1 MLFDS
6 LFSINEQQKAKAWS
20 DFFKELKKDMKEI
33 YNRFGGNAEWTT
45 FLTRFSNDLS
55 RASNYAEF
63 KTLQSIY
70 SKELEELQQTITT
83 DKTQQQLLE
92 QDNID
97 FELQSALQNDLK
109 DLEHSRDNKNK
120 DDEEQTI
127 QKSFEQDLDDLQN
140 DNLDLEIKE
149 FINKQDDDKDYQNK
163 EQYEKQLNTET
174 KENIRENSKNSHL
187 IPITNLKNFLHNRR
201 ENFKVTQQDLPSEKQ
216 KKYSDKLFKKEL
228 LEYAKHNMS
237 AKELQV
243 LAILV
248 NKKPS
253 AMNTKHKEFL
263 NEVLMTALIN
273 NKNLKENGPIKL
285 ALTYNI
291 QNSKANQTPYSIFN
305 DQKENHIPPLN
316 EEQHK
321 ILQNAIANNE
331 IDKRSLGVWK
341 FNGENQ
347 NNLTQNNANVNNMVK
362 NTTSDNLI
370 KDNNIKQNNI
380 IENDNVKNNNDSSFL
395 DDEPIDFNQ
404 GDHSVD
410 FNSKKS
416 VKNNTEKKPLSPK
429 LQAFENKSKQ
439 NIQNA
444 LTKSKELKNN
454 QSLANDGMFIPM
466 EMSF

>member
-33 YNRFGGNAEWTT
+33 YNKFGGNAEWTT

-55 RASNYAEF
+55 RASNYVEF
-63 KTLQSIY
+63 ETLQSIY
-70 SKELEELQQTITT
+70 SKELEELQQTIAT

-92 QDNID
+92 QDSID

-109 DLEHSRDNKNK
+109 DLDHLSNNKNK
-120 DDEEQTI
+120 DDEEQAI

-140 DNLDLEIKE
+140 DKLNLEIKE
-149 FINKQDDDKDYQNK
+149 SINKQDDKNYQNK
-163 EQYEKQLNTET
+163 GQLSTET
-174 KENIRENSKNSHL
+174 KENIRENPKNSHL

-201 ENFKVTQQDLPSEKQ
+201 ENFKISQQDLPSEKQ
-216 KKYSDKLFKKEL
+216 KKYSDQLFKKEL

-243 LAILV
+243 LAMLV
-248 NKKPS
+248 NKEPS
-253 AMNTKHKEFL
+253 ATNIKHKEFL
-263 NEVLMTALIN
+263 HEVLMTALIN
-273 NKNLKENGPIKL
+273 NKNLKENDPIKL
-285 ALTYNI
+285 ALAYNI
-291 QNSKANQTPYSIFN
+291 QNSKSNQTSYSIFN
-305 DQKENHIPPLN
+305 NQKGNHIPPLN

-321 ILQNAIANNE
+321 ILQNAIVNNE
-331 IDKRSLGVWK
+331 VDKRALGVWK

-347 NNLTQNNANVNNMVK
+347 NNLTQNNANVNEMVK
-362 NTTSDNLI
+362 NTTNDILI
-370 KDNNIKQNNI
+370 KGNNIKQNNI
-380 IENDNVKNNNDSSFL
+380 IYNNNVKNNNDLSFL

-404 GDHSVD
+404 GNHSVD
-410 FNSKKS
+410 FNGKKS

-429 LQAFENKSKQ
+429 LQAFEYKSKQ

-444 LTKSKELKNN
+444 LTKARELKND
-454 QSLANDGMFIPM
+454 QSLSNNSVTTPM
-466 EMSF
+466 EMNF

>member
-1 MLFDS
+1 MQ
-6 LFSINEQQKAKAWS
+6 N
-20 DFFKELKKDMKEI
+20 
-33 YNRFGGNAEWTT
+33 TT
-45 FLTRFSNDLS
+45 LLTRFSNDLS
-55 RASNYAEF
+55 RASNYTEF
-63 KTLQSIY
+63 ETLQSIY

-83 DKTQQQLLE
+83 SKTQQQLLE

-109 DLEHSRDNKNK
+109 DLEHLSDNKYK
-120 DDEEQTI
+120 DDEEQII
-127 QKSFEQDLDDLQN
+127 QKYFEQDLDDLQN
-140 DNLDLEIKE
+140 DKLNLEIKE
-149 FINKQDDDKDYQNK
+149 FINKQDDKDYQNK

-201 ENFKVTQQDLPSEKQ
+201 ENFKATQQDLPSEKQ

-243 LAILV
+243 LAMLV

-253 AMNTKHKEFL
+253 AMKTKHKEFL
-263 NEVLMTALIN
+263 NEVLMAALIN
-273 NKNLKENGPIKL
+273 NKNLKENDPIKL

-291 QNSKANQTPYSIFN
+291 QNSKVNQTPYGIFN
-305 DQKENHIPPLN
+305 NQKENHIPPLN

-331 IDKRSLGVWK
+331 VDKRVLGVWK
-341 FNGENQ
+341 FNSENQ
-347 NNLTQNNANVNNMVK
+347 NNLTQNSANVNEMVK
-362 NTTSDNLI
+362 NTTNDNLI

-380 IENDNVKNNNDSSFL
+380 IENNNVKNNN
-395 DDEPIDFNQ
+395 
-404 GDHSVD
+404 
-410 FNSKKS
+410 
-416 VKNNTEKKPLSPK
+416 EKKPLSPK

-454 QSLANDGMFIPM
+454 QSLANDGVSIPM

>member
-20 DFFKELKKDMKEI
+20 DFFRELKKDMKEI
-33 YNRFGGNAEWTT
+33 YNKFGGNAEWTT

-63 KTLQSIY
+63 ETLQSIY
-70 SKELEELQQTITT
+70 SKELEELQQTIAT

-92 QDNID
+92 Q
-97 FELQSALQNDLK
+97 
-109 DLEHSRDNKNK
+109 
-120 DDEEQTI
+120 DEEQTI

-140 DNLDLEIKE
+140 DKLNLEIKE
-149 FINKQDDDKDYQNK
+149 SINEQDDKDYQNK
-163 EQYEKQLNTET
+163 EQLSTET
-174 KENIRENSKNSHL
+174 KENIRENFKNSHL

-201 ENFKVTQQDLPSEKQ
+201 ENFKVSQQDLPSEKQ
-216 KKYSDKLFKKEL
+216 KKYSDQLFKKEL

-243 LAILV
+243 LAMLV

-253 AMNTKHKEFL
+253 AMKTKHKEFL
-263 NEVLMTALIN
+263 HEVLMTALIN
-273 NKNLKENGPIKL
+273 NKNLKENDPIKL

-291 QNSKANQTPYSIFN
+291 QNSKTNQTPYSIFTN
-305 DQKENHIPPLN
+305 QKENHIPPLN

-331 IDKRSLGVWK
+331 VDKRALGVWK
-341 FNGENQ
+341 FNSENQ
-347 NNLTQNNANVNNMVK
+347 NNLTQNNANVNEMVK
-362 NTTSDNLI
+362 NTTNDNLI

-380 IENDNVKNNNDSSFL
+380 IENNNVKNNNDLSFL
-395 DDEPIDFNQ
+395 DDEPVDFNQ
-404 GDHSVD
+404 GNHSVD
-410 FNSKKS
+410 FNNKKS

-454 QSLANDGMFIPM
+454 QNLANDSVSIPM
-466 EMSF
+466 EI

>member
-6 LFSINEQQKAKAWS
+6 LFSINEQQKAKTWS

-33 YNRFGGNAEWTT
+33 YNKFGGNAEWTT

-63 KTLQSIY
+63 ETLQSIY

-83 DKTQQQLLE
+83 NKTQQQLLE
-92 QDNID
+92 QD
-97 FELQSALQNDLK
+97 
-109 DLEHSRDNKNK
+109 
-120 DDEEQTI
+120 EEQAI

-140 DNLDLEIKE
+140 DKLNLETKKS
-149 FINKQDDDKDYQNK
+149 INKQDDKDYQYK
-163 EQYEKQLNTET
+163 EQYKEQLNTET

-201 ENFKVTQQDLPSEKQ
+201 ENFKATQQDLPSEKQ
-216 KKYSDKLFKKEL
+216 KKYSDQLFKKEL

-243 LAILV
+243 LAMLV

-253 AMNTKHKEFL
+253 AMKTKHKEFL

-273 NKNLKENGPIKL
+273 NKNLKENDPIKL

-291 QNSKANQTPYSIFN
+291 QNSKANQTPYGIFN

-331 IDKRSLGVWK
+331 VDKRVLGVWK
-341 FNGENQ
+341 FNSENQ
-347 NNLTQNNANVNNMVK
+347 NNLTQNNTNVNEMVK
-362 NTTSDNLI
+362 NTTNDNLI

-380 IENDNVKNNNDSSFL
+380 IDNNNVKNNNDLSFL

-404 GDHSVD
+404 GNHSVD

-454 QSLANDGMFIPM
+454 QSLANDGVSIPM

>member
-20 DFFKELKKDMKEI
+20 DFFRELKKDMKKI
-33 YNRFGGNAEWTT
+33 YNKFGGNAEWTT

-63 KTLQSIY
+63 ETLQSIY
-70 SKELEELQQTITT
+70 SKELEELQQTIVT

-92 QDNID
+92 QD
-97 FELQSALQNDLK
+97 
-109 DLEHSRDNKNK
+109 
-120 DDEEQTI
+120 EEQAI

-140 DNLDLEIKE
+140 DKLNLEIKKS
-149 FINKQDDDKDYQNK
+149 INEQDDKDYQNK
-163 EQYEKQLNTET
+163 EQLNTEI
-174 KENIRENSKNSHL
+174 KENIRKNPKNSHL

-201 ENFKVTQQDLPSEKQ
+201 ESFKISQQDLPSEKQ
-216 KKYSDKLFKKEL
+216 KKYSDQLFKKEL

-243 LAILV
+243 LAMLV

-253 AMNTKHKEFL
+253 AMKTKHKEFL
-263 NEVLMTALIN
+263 HEVLMTALIN
-273 NKNLKENGPIKL
+273 NKNLKENDPIKL

-291 QNSKANQTPYSIFN
+291 KNSKTNQTPYSIFN
-305 DQKENHIPPLN
+305 NQKENHIPPLN

-331 IDKRSLGVWK
+331 VDKRALGVWK
-341 FNGENQ
+341 FNSENK
-347 NNLTQNNANVNNMVK
+347 NNLTQNNANVNEMVT
-362 NTTSDNLI
+362 NTTNDNLI

-380 IENDNVKNNNDSSFL
+380 IDNNNVKNNNDLSFL

-404 GDHSVD
+404 GNHSVD
-410 FNSKKS
+410 LNSKKS

-454 QSLANDGMFIPM
+454 QSLANDGVSIPM

>member
-20 DFFKELKKDMKEI
+20 DFFKQLKKDMKEI
-33 YNRFGGNAEWTT
+33 YNKFGGNAEWTT

-63 KTLQSIY
+63 ETLQSIY

-109 DLEHSRDNKNK
+109 DLEHLSN
-120 DDEEQTI
+120 
-127 QKSFEQDLDDLQN
+127 DLQN
-140 DNLDLEIKE
+140 DKLNLEIKE
-149 FINKQDDDKDYQNK
+149 FINKQDDKNYQNK
-163 EQYEKQLNTET
+163 EQLNTET

-243 LAILV
+243 LAMLV

-253 AMNTKHKEFL
+253 AMKTKHKEFL

-273 NKNLKENGPIKL
+273 NKNLKENDPIKL

-291 QNSKANQTPYSIFN
+291 QNSKANQTPYGIFN
-305 DQKENHIPPLN
+305 NQKENHIPPLN

-331 IDKRSLGVWK
+331 VDKRVLGVWK
-341 FNGENQ
+341 FNSENQ
-347 NNLTQNNANVNNMVK
+347 NNLIQNNANVNEMVK
-362 NTTSDNLI
+362 NTANDNLI

-380 IENDNVKNNNDSSFL
+380 IDNNNVKNNNDLSFL

-404 GDHSVD
+404 GNHSVD

-454 QSLANDGMFIPM
+454 QSLANDGVSIPM

>member
-20 DFFKELKKDMKEI
+20 DFFRELKKDMKEI
-33 YNRFGGNAEWTT
+33 YNKFGGNAEWTT

-63 KTLQSIY
+63 ETLQSIY
-70 SKELEELQQTITT
+70 SKELEELQQTIAT

-92 QDNID
+92 QD
-97 FELQSALQNDLK
+97 
-109 DLEHSRDNKNK
+109 
-120 DDEEQTI
+120 EEQAI

-140 DNLDLEIKE
+140 DKLNLEIKE
-149 FINKQDDDKDYQNK
+149 SINKKDDKDYQYKEQNK
-163 EQYEKQLNTET
+163 EQNKEQLSTET

-201 ENFKVTQQDLPSEKQ
+201 ENFKISQQDLPSEKQ
-216 KKYSDKLFKKEL
+216 KKYSDQLFKKEL

-243 LAILV
+243 LAMLV

-253 AMNTKHKEFL
+253 AMKTKHKEFL

-273 NKNLKENGPIKL
+273 NKNLKENDPIKL

-291 QNSKANQTPYSIFN
+291 KNSKTNQTPYSIFN
-305 DQKENHIPPLN
+305 NQKENHIPPLN

-331 IDKRSLGVWK
+331 VDKRALGVWK
-341 FNGENQ
+341 FNSENQ
-347 NNLTQNNANVNNMVK
+347 NNLTQNNANVNEMVK
-362 NTTSDNLI
+362 NTTNDNLI
-370 KDNNIKQNNI
+370 KGNNIKQNNI
-380 IENDNVKNNNDSSFL
+380 IDNNNVKNNNDLSFL

-404 GDHSVD
+404 GNHSVD

-454 QSLANDGMFIPM
+454 QSLANDGVSIPM

>member
-20 DFFKELKKDMKEI
+20 DFFRELKKDMKEI
-33 YNRFGGNAEWTT
+33 YNKFGGNAEWTI

-63 KTLQSIY
+63 ETLQSIY
-70 SKELEELQQTITT
+70 SKEFEELQQTIAT

-109 DLEHSRDNKNK
+109 DLDHLSDNKNK
-120 DDEEQTI
+120 DDEEQAI

-140 DNLDLEIKE
+140 DKLNLEIKE
-149 FINKQDDDKDYQNK
+149 SINEQDDKDYQNK
-163 EQYEKQLNTET
+163 EQLSTET

-187 IPITNLKNFLHNRR
+187 IPITNLKNFLHNRI
-201 ENFKVTQQDLPSEKQ
+201 ENFKISQQDLPSEKQ
-216 KKYSDKLFKKEL
+216 KKYSDQLFKKEL

-243 LAILV
+243 LAMLV

-253 AMNTKHKEFL
+253 AMKTKHKEFL
-263 NEVLMTALIN
+263 HEVLMTALIN
-273 NKNLKENGPIKL
+273 NKNLKENDPLKL

-291 QNSKANQTPYSIFN
+291 KNSKTNQTPYSIFN
-305 DQKENHIPPLN
+305 NQKENHIPPLN

-331 IDKRSLGVWK
+331 VDKRALGVWK
-341 FNGENQ
+341 FNSENQ
-347 NNLTQNNANVNNMVK
+347 NNLTQNNSNVNEMVT
-362 NTTSDNLI
+362 NTTNDNLI

-380 IENDNVKNNNDSSFL
+380 IDNNNVKNNNDLSFL

-404 GDHSVD
+404 GNHSVD

-416 VKNNTEKKPLSPK
+416 VKNNTEKKLLSPK
-429 LQAFENKSKQ
+429 LQAFENESKQ

-454 QSLANDGMFIPM
+454 QRLANDGVSIPM

>member
-20 DFFKELKKDMKEI
+20 DFFRELKKDMKEI
-33 YNRFGGNAEWTT
+33 YNKFGGNAEWTT

-63 KTLQSIY
+63 ETLQSIY

-109 DLEHSRDNKNK
+109 DLEHLSDNKDK
-120 DDEEQTI
+120 DD
-127 QKSFEQDLDDLQN
+127 KN
-140 DNLDLEIKE
+140 H
-149 FINKQDDDKDYQNK
+149 QNK
-163 EQYEKQLNTET
+163 EQLNTET

-201 ENFKVTQQDLPSEKQ
+201 ENFKATQQDLPSEKQ

-243 LAILV
+243 LAMLV

-253 AMNTKHKEFL
+253 AMKTKHKEFL
-263 NEVLMTALIN
+263 NEVLMAALIN
-273 NKNLKENGPIKL
+273 NKNLKENDPIKL

-291 QNSKANQTPYSIFN
+291 QNSKANQTPYGIFN

-331 IDKRSLGVWK
+331 VDKRVLGVWK
-341 FNGENQ
+341 FNSENQ
-347 NNLTQNNANVNNMVK
+347 NNLTQNNTNVNEMVK
-362 NTTSDNLI
+362 NTTNDNLI

-380 IENDNVKNNNDSSFL
+380 IDNNNVKNNNDLSFL

-404 GDHSVD
+404 GNHSVD
-410 FNSKKS
+410 FNGKKS

-454 QSLANDGMFIPM
+454 QSLANDGMSIPM

>member
-20 DFFKELKKDMKEI
+20 DFFRELKKDMKEI

-63 KTLQSIY
+63 ETLQSIY

-83 DKTQQQLLE
+83 DKTQQQHLDHLS
-92 QDNID
+92 N
-97 FELQSALQNDLK
+97 
-109 DLEHSRDNKNK
+109 NKNK

-140 DNLDLEIKE
+140 DKLNLEIKE
-149 FINKQDDDKDYQNK
+149 SINKQDDKNYQNK
-163 EQYEKQLNTET
+163 EQLNTET
-174 KENIRENSKNSHL
+174 KENIRENFKNSHL

-201 ENFKVTQQDLPSEKQ
+201 ENFKISQQDLPSEKQ
-216 KKYSDKLFKKEL
+216 KKYSDQLFKKEL

-243 LAILV
+243 LAMLV
-248 NKKPS
+248 NKEPS
-253 AMNTKHKEFL
+253 AMKTKHKEFL
-263 NEVLMTALIN
+263 HEVLMTALIN
-273 NKNLKENGPIKL
+273 NKNLKENDPIKL
-285 ALTYNI
+285 ALAYNI
-291 QNSKANQTPYSIFN
+291 QNSKTNQVPYSIFN
-305 DQKENHIPPLN
+305 NQKGNHIPPLN

-321 ILQNAIANNE
+321 ILQNAIINNE
-331 IDKRSLGVWK
+331 VDKRALGVWK
-341 FNGENQ
+341 FNSENQ
-347 NNLTQNNANVNNMVK
+347 NNLTQNNANVNEMVK
-362 NTTSDNLI
+362 NTTNDNLI
-370 KDNNIKQNNI
+370 KDNSIKKNNI
-380 IENDNVKNNNDSSFL
+380 IENNNVKNNNDLSFL
-395 DDEPIDFNQ
+395 DDEPVDFNQ
-404 GDHSVD
+404 GNHSVD

-444 LTKSKELKNN
+444 LTKARELKNN
-454 QSLANDGMFIPM
+454 QSLSNNSVTIPM

>member
-20 DFFKELKKDMKEI
+20 DFFRELKKDMKEI

-63 KTLQSIY
+63 ETLQSIY
-70 SKELEELQQTITT
+70 SKELEELQQTIATN
-83 DKTQQQLLE
+83 KTQQQLLE

-97 FELQSALQNDLK
+97 FGLQSALQNDLK
-109 DLEHSRDNKNK
+109 DLDHLSNNKNK

-140 DNLDLEIKE
+140 DKLNLEIKE
-149 FINKQDDDKDYQNK
+149 SINKQDDKNYQNK
-163 EQYEKQLNTET
+163 EQLSTET
-174 KENIRENSKNSHL
+174 KENIRENPKNSHL

-201 ENFKVTQQDLPSEKQ
+201 ENFKATQQDLPSEKQ
-216 KKYSDKLFKKEL
+216 KKYSDRLFKKEL

-243 LAILV
+243 LAMLV

-253 AMNTKHKEFL
+253 AMKTKHKEFL

-273 NKNLKENGPIKL
+273 NKNLKENDPIKL

-291 QNSKANQTPYSIFN
+291 QNSKSNQTPYGIFN

-331 IDKRSLGVWK
+331 VDKRVLGVWK
-341 FNGENQ
+341 FNSENQ
-347 NNLTQNNANVNNMVK
+347 NNLTQNNANVNEMVK
-362 NTTSDNLI
+362 NTTNDNLI
-370 KDNNIKQNNI
+370 KGNNIKQNNI
-380 IENDNVKNNNDSSFL
+380 IDNNNVKNNNDLSFL

-404 GDHSVD
+404 GNHSVD
-410 FNSKKS
+410 FNSKKP
-416 VKNNTEKKPLSPK
+416 VKNNTEKKLLSPK

-454 QSLANDGMFIPM
+454 QRLANDGVSIPM

>member
-20 DFFKELKKDMKEI
+20 DFFRELKKDMKEI

-63 KTLQSIY
+63 ETLQSIY
-70 SKELEELQQTITT
+70 SKELEELQQTIAT

-92 QDNID
+92 QN
-97 FELQSALQNDLK
+97 
-109 DLEHSRDNKNK
+109 
-120 DDEEQTI
+120 EEQAI

-140 DNLDLEIKE
+140 DKLNLEIKE
-149 FINKQDDDKDYQNK
+149 SINKQDDKNYQNK
-163 EQYEKQLNTET
+163 EQLSTET

-201 ENFKVTQQDLPSEKQ
+201 ENFKISQQDLPSEKQ
-216 KKYSDKLFKKEL
+216 KKYSDQLFKKEL

-243 LAILV
+243 LAMLV
-248 NKKPS
+248 NKEPS
-253 AMNTKHKEFL
+253 AINIKHKEFL

-273 NKNLKENGPIKL
+273 NKNLKENDPIKL
-285 ALTYNI
+285 ALAYNI
-291 QNSKANQTPYSIFN
+291 QNSKSNQTPYSIFN
-305 DQKENHIPPLN
+305 NQKGNHIPPLN

-321 ILQNAIANNE
+321 ILQNAIVNNE
-331 IDKRSLGVWK
+331 VDKRALGVWK
-341 FNGENQ
+341 FNSENQ
-347 NNLTQNNANVNNMVK
+347 NNLTQNNANVNEMVK
-362 NTTSDNLI
+362 NTTNDNLI
-370 KDNNIKQNNI
+370 KGNNIKQNNI
-380 IENDNVKNNNDSSFL
+380 IDNNNVKNNNDLSFL
-395 DDEPIDFNQ
+395 DDEPVDFNQ
-404 GDHSVD
+404 GNHSVD

-416 VKNNTEKKPLSPK
+416 VKNNTEKKLLSPK

-454 QSLANDGMFIPM
+454 QGLANDGVSIPM

>member
-20 DFFKELKKDMKEI
+20 DFFRELKKDMKEI

-63 KTLQSIY
+63 ETLQSIY
-70 SKELEELQQTITT
+70 SKELEELQQTIAT

-92 QDNID
+92 QD
-97 FELQSALQNDLK
+97 
-109 DLEHSRDNKNK
+109 
-120 DDEEQTI
+120 EEQAI

-140 DNLDLEIKE
+140 DKLNLEIKE
-149 FINKQDDDKDYQNK
+149 SINKQDDKNYQYK
-163 EQYEKQLNTET
+163 EQLSTET
-174 KENIRENSKNSHL
+174 KENIRENPKNSHL
-187 IPITNLKNFLHNRR
+187 IPITNLRNFLHNRI
-201 ENFKVTQQDLPSEKQ
+201 ENFKISQQDLPSEKQ
-216 KKYSDKLFKKEL
+216 KKYSDQLFKKEL

-243 LAILV
+243 LAMLV

-253 AMNTKHKEFL
+253 TMKTKHKEFL

-273 NKNLKENGPIKL
+273 NKNLKENDPIKL

-291 QNSKANQTPYSIFN
+291 QNSKTNQTPYNIFN
-305 DQKENHIPPLN
+305 NQKENHIPPLN

-321 ILQNAIANNE
+321 ILQNAIINNE
-331 IDKRSLGVWK
+331 VDKRVLGVWK
-341 FNGENQ
+341 FNSENQ
-347 NNLTQNNANVNNMVK
+347 NNLTQNNANVNEMVK
-362 NTTSDNLI
+362 NTTNDNLI

-380 IENDNVKNNNDSSFL
+380 IDNNNIKNNNDLSFL

-404 GDHSVD
+404 GNHSVD

-416 VKNNTEKKPLSPK
+416 VKNNAEKKPLSPK

-454 QSLANDGMFIPM
+454 QSLSNNGVSIPM

>member
-63 KTLQSIY
+63 ETLQSIY
-70 SKELEELQQTITT
+70 SKEFEELQQTIAT

-92 QDNID
+92 Q
-97 FELQSALQNDLK
+97 
-109 DLEHSRDNKNK
+109 
-120 DDEEQTI
+120 DEEQTI

-140 DNLDLEIKE
+140 DKLNLEIKE
-149 FINKQDDDKDYQNK
+149 SINEQDDKDYQNK
-163 EQYEKQLNTET
+163 EQLSIET
-174 KENIRENSKNSHL
+174 KENIRENFKNSHL

-201 ENFKVTQQDLPSEKQ
+201 ENFKVSQQDLPSEKQ
-216 KKYSDKLFKKEL
+216 KKYSDQLFKKEL

-243 LAILV
+243 LAMLV

-253 AMNTKHKEFL
+253 AMKTKHKEFL
-263 NEVLMTALIN
+263 HEVLMTALIN
-273 NKNLKENGPIKL
+273 NKNLKENDPIKL

-291 QNSKANQTPYSIFN
+291 QNSKTNQTPYSIFN
-305 DQKENHIPPLN
+305 NQKENHIPPLN

-331 IDKRSLGVWK
+331 VDKRALGVWK
-341 FNGENQ
+341 FNSENQ
-347 NNLTQNNANVNNMVK
+347 NNLTQNNANVNEMVK
-362 NTTSDNLI
+362 NTTNDNLI

-380 IENDNVKNNNDSSFL
+380 IDNNNVKNNNDLSFL

-404 GDHSVD
+404 GNHSVD
-410 FNSKKS
+410 FNNKKS
-416 VKNNTEKKPLSPK
+416 VKNNADKKPLSPK

-454 QSLANDGMFIPM
+454 QSLANDSVSIPM
-466 EMSF
+466 EI

>member
-20 DFFKELKKDMKEI
+20 DFFRELKKDMKEI
-33 YNRFGGNAEWTT
+33 YNKFGGNAEWTT

-63 KTLQSIY
+63 ETLQSIY
-70 SKELEELQQTITT
+70 SKELEELQQTIAT

-92 QDNID
+92 QD
-97 FELQSALQNDLK
+97 
-109 DLEHSRDNKNK
+109 
-120 DDEEQTI
+120 EEQAI

-140 DNLDLEIKE
+140 DKLNLEIKE
-149 FINKQDDDKDYQNK
+149 SINEQDDKDYQNK
-163 EQYEKQLNTET
+163 EQLSTET

-201 ENFKVTQQDLPSEKQ
+201 ENFKSTQQDLPSEKQ
-216 KKYSDKLFKKEL
+216 KKYSDQLFKKEL

-243 LAILV
+243 LAMLV

-253 AMNTKHKEFL
+253 AMKTKHKEFL
-263 NEVLMTALIN
+263 HEVLMTALIN
-273 NKNLKENGPIKL
+273 NKNLKENDPIKL

-305 DQKENHIPPLN
+305 NQKENHIPPLN

-331 IDKRSLGVWK
+331 VDKRALGVWK
-341 FNGENQ
+341 FNSENQ
-347 NNLTQNNANVNNMVK
+347 NNLTQNNANINEMVK
-362 NTTSDNLI
+362 NTTNDNLI
-370 KDNNIKQNNI
+370 KDNSIKQNNI
-380 IENDNVKNNNDSSFL
+380 IENNNVKNNNDLSFL
-395 DDEPIDFNQ
+395 DDEPVDFNQ
-404 GDHSVD
+404 GNHSVD

-454 QSLANDGMFIPM
+454 QRLANDGVSIPM

>member
-20 DFFKELKKDMKEI
+20 DFFRELKKDMKEI
-33 YNRFGGNAEWTT
+33 YNKFGGNAEWTT

-63 KTLQSIY
+63 ETLQSIY
-70 SKELEELQQTITT
+70 SKELEELQQTIAT

-92 QDNID
+92 QD
-97 FELQSALQNDLK
+97 
-109 DLEHSRDNKNK
+109 
-120 DDEEQTI
+120 EEQAI

-140 DNLDLEIKE
+140 DKLNLEIKKS
-149 FINKQDDDKDYQNK
+149 INEQDDKDYQNK
-163 EQYEKQLNTET
+163 EQLNTEI
-174 KENIRENSKNSHL
+174 KENIRENSQNSHL

-201 ENFKVTQQDLPSEKQ
+201 ENFKISQQDLPSEKQ
-216 KKYSDKLFKKEL
+216 KKYSDQLFKKEL

-243 LAILV
+243 LAMLV
-248 NKKPS
+248 NKKPR
-253 AMNTKHKEFL
+253 AMKTKHKEFL
-263 NEVLMTALIN
+263 HEVLMTALIN
-273 NKNLKENGPIKL
+273 NKNLKENDPIKL

-291 QNSKANQTPYSIFN
+291 KNSKTNQTPYSIFN
-305 DQKENHIPPLN
+305 NQKENHIPPLN

-331 IDKRSLGVWK
+331 VDKRALGVWK
-341 FNGENQ
+341 FNSENQ
-347 NNLTQNNANVNNMVK
+347 NNLTQNNANVNEMVK
-362 NTTSDNLI
+362 NITNDNLI
-370 KDNNIKQNNI
+370 KDNSIKQNNI
-380 IENDNVKNNNDSSFL
+380 IENNNVKNNNDLSFL
-395 DDEPIDFNQ
+395 DDEPVDFNQ
-404 GDHSVD
+404 GNHSVD

-416 VKNNTEKKPLSPK
+416 VKNNTEKKPLSPN

-454 QSLANDGMFIPM
+454 QRLANDGVSIPM

>member
-20 DFFKELKKDMKEI
+20 DFFRELKKDMKEI

-63 KTLQSIY
+63 ETLQSIY

-92 QDNID
+92 QD
-97 FELQSALQNDLK
+97 
-109 DLEHSRDNKNK
+109 
-120 DDEEQTI
+120 EEQAI

-140 DNLDLEIKE
+140 DKLNLEIKE
-149 FINKQDDDKDYQNK
+149 SINKQDDKDYQYK
-163 EQYEKQLNTET
+163 EQLNTEI

-201 ENFKVTQQDLPSEKQ
+201 ENFKVSQQDLPSEKQ
-216 KKYSDKLFKKEL
+216 KKYSDQLFKKEL

-243 LAILV
+243 LAMLV

-253 AMNTKHKEFL
+253 AMKTKHKEFL
-263 NEVLMTALIN
+263 HEVLMAALIN
-273 NKNLKENGPIKL
+273 NKNLKENDPIKL

-291 QNSKANQTPYSIFN
+291 QNSKTNQTPCSIFN
-305 DQKENHIPPLN
+305 NQKENHIPPLN

-331 IDKRSLGVWK
+331 VDKRALGVWK
-341 FNGENQ
+341 FNSENQ
-347 NNLTQNNANVNNMVK
+347 NNLTQNNANVNEMVK
-362 NTTSDNLI
+362 NTTNDNLI

-380 IENDNVKNNNDSSFL
+380 IENNNVKNNNDLSFL

-404 GDHSVD
+404 GNHSVD
-410 FNSKKS
+410 FNNKKS

-429 LQAFENKSKQ
+429 LQAFESKSKQ

-454 QSLANDGMFIPM
+454 QSLLNDGVSIPM
-466 EMSF
+466 EMSL

>member
-33 YNRFGGNAEWTT
+33 YNKFGGNAEWTT
-45 FLTRFSNDLS
+45 FLARFSNDLS

-63 KTLQSIY
+63 ETLQSIY
-70 SKELEELQQTITT
+70 SKELEELQQTIAT

-92 QDNID
+92 QD
-97 FELQSALQNDLK
+97 
-109 DLEHSRDNKNK
+109 
-120 DDEEQTI
+120 EEQAI

-140 DNLDLEIKE
+140 DKLNLEIKE
-149 FINKQDDDKDYQNK
+149 FINKQDDKNYQNK
-163 EQYEKQLNTET
+163 EQLNTET
-174 KENIRENSKNSHL
+174 KENIRENSQNSHL

-216 KKYSDKLFKKEL
+216 KKYSDQLFKKEL

-243 LAILV
+243 LAMLV

-253 AMNTKHKEFL
+253 AMKTKHKEFL
-263 NEVLMTALIN
+263 HEVLMTALIN
-273 NKNLKENGPIKL
+273 NKNLKENDPIKL

-291 QNSKANQTPYSIFN
+291 KNSKTNQTPYSIFN
-305 DQKENHIPPLN
+305 NQKENHIPPLN

-331 IDKRSLGVWK
+331 VDKRALGVWK
-341 FNGENQ
+341 FNSENQ
-347 NNLTQNNANVNNMVK
+347 NNLTQNNANINEMVK
-362 NTTSDNLI
+362 NTTNDNLI

-380 IENDNVKNNNDSSFL
+380 IDNNNVKNNNDLSFL

-404 GDHSVD
+404 GNHSVD

-454 QSLANDGMFIPM
+454 QRLANDGVSMSM

>member
-20 DFFKELKKDMKEI
+20 DFFRELKKDMKEI
-33 YNRFGGNAEWTT
+33 YNKFGGNAEWTT

-63 KTLQSIY
+63 ETLQSIY
-70 SKELEELQQTITT
+70 SKELEELQQTIAT

-92 QDNID
+92 QDSID

-109 DLEHSRDNKNK
+109 DLDHLSDNKNK
-120 DDEEQTI
+120 DD
-127 QKSFEQDLDDLQN
+127 
-140 DNLDLEIKE
+140 
-149 FINKQDDDKDYQNK
+149 KDYQYK
-163 EQYEKQLNTET
+163 EQYKEQLSAET
-174 KENIRENSKNSHL
+174 KENIRENPKNSHL

-201 ENFKVTQQDLPSEKQ
+201 ENFKISQQDLPSEKQ

-243 LAILV
+243 LAMLV

-253 AMNTKHKEFL
+253 AMKTKHKEFL
-263 NEVLMTALIN
+263 HEVLIIALIN
-273 NKNLKENGPIKL
+273 NKNLKENDPIKL
-285 ALTYNI
+285 ALAYNI
-291 QNSKANQTPYSIFN
+291 KNSKTNQTPYSIFN
-305 DQKENHIPPLN
+305 NQKENHIPPLN

-331 IDKRSLGVWK
+331 VDKRALGVWK
-341 FNGENQ
+341 FNSENQ
-347 NNLTQNNANVNNMVK
+347 NNLTQNNANVNEMVK
-362 NTTSDNLI
+362 NTTNDNLI
-370 KDNNIKQNNI
+370 KENSIKQNNI
-380 IENDNVKNNNDSSFL
+380 IENNNVKNNNDLSFL
-395 DDEPIDFNQ
+395 DDEPVDFNQ
-404 GDHSVD
+404 GNHSVD

-429 LQAFENKSKQ
+429 LQAFEYKSKQ

-444 LTKSKELKNN
+444 LTKARELKNN
-454 QSLANDGMFIPM
+454 QSLSDDGVSIPM

>member
-6 LFSINEQQKAKAWS
+6 LFSINEQQKARAWS
-20 DFFKELKKDMKEI
+20 DFFRELKKDMKEI

-63 KTLQSIY
+63 ETLQSIY
-70 SKELEELQQTITT
+70 SKELEELQQTIAT

-92 QDNID
+92 QD
-97 FELQSALQNDLK
+97 
-109 DLEHSRDNKNK
+109 
-120 DDEEQTI
+120 EEQAI

-140 DNLDLEIKE
+140 DKLNLEIKE
-149 FINKQDDDKDYQNK
+149 SFNEQDDKDYQNK
-163 EQYEKQLNTET
+163 EQLSTET

-201 ENFKVTQQDLPSEKQ
+201 ENFKVSQQDLPSEKQ
-216 KKYSDKLFKKEL
+216 KKYSDQLFKKEL

-243 LAILV
+243 LAMLV

-253 AMNTKHKEFL
+253 TMKTKHKEFL
-263 NEVLMTALIN
+263 HEILMTALIN
-273 NKNLKENGPIKL
+273 NKNLKENDPIKL

-291 QNSKANQTPYSIFN
+291 KNSKTNQTPYSIFN
-305 DQKENHIPPLN
+305 NQKENHIPPLN

-331 IDKRSLGVWK
+331 VDKRALGVWK
-341 FNGENQ
+341 FNSENQ
-347 NNLTQNNANVNNMVK
+347 NNLTQNNANINEMVK
-362 NTTSDNLI
+362 NTTNDNLI

-380 IENDNVKNNNDSSFL
+380 IENNNVKNNNDLSFL
-395 DDEPIDFNQ
+395 DDEPVDFNQ
-404 GDHSVD
+404 GNHSVD

-429 LQAFENKSKQ
+429 LQAFESESKQ

-454 QSLANDGMFIPM
+454 QRLANDGVSIPM

>member
-33 YNRFGGNAEWTT
+33 YNKFGGNAEWTT

-63 KTLQSIY
+63 ETLQSIY
-70 SKELEELQQTITT
+70 SKELEELQQTIAT
-83 DKTQQQLLE
+83 DKTQQQHLE
-92 QDNID
+92 QD
-97 FELQSALQNDLK
+97 
-109 DLEHSRDNKNK
+109 
-120 DDEEQTI
+120 EEQAI

-140 DNLDLEIKE
+140 DKLNLEIKE
-149 FINKQDDDKDYQNK
+149 SINKQDDKDYQYK
-163 EQYEKQLNTET
+163 EQLNAET
-174 KENIRENSKNSHL
+174 KENIRENPKNSHL

-201 ENFKVTQQDLPSEKQ
+201 ENFKATQQDLPSEKQ

-243 LAILV
+243 LAMLV

-253 AMNTKHKEFL
+253 AMKAKHKEFL

-273 NKNLKENGPIKL
+273 NKNLKENDPIKL

-291 QNSKANQTPYSIFN
+291 QNSKANQTPYGIFN
-305 DQKENHIPPLN
+305 NQKENHIPPLN

-331 IDKRSLGVWK
+331 VDKRVLSVWK
-341 FNGENQ
+341 FNSENQ
-347 NNLTQNNANVNNMVK
+347 NNLTQNNADVNEMVK
-362 NTTSDNLI
+362 NTTNDNLI

-380 IENDNVKNNNDSSFL
+380 IDNNNVKNNNDLSFL

-404 GDHSVD
+404 GNHSVD

-416 VKNNTEKKPLSPK
+416 VKNSTEKKPLSPK

-454 QSLANDGMFIPM
+454 QSLANDGVSIPM

>member
-20 DFFKELKKDMKEI
+20 DFFRELKKDMKEI

-63 KTLQSIY
+63 ETLQSIY
-70 SKELEELQQTITT
+70 SKELEELQQTIVT

-92 QDNID
+92 QD
-97 FELQSALQNDLK
+97 
-109 DLEHSRDNKNK
+109 
-120 DDEEQTI
+120 EEQAI

-140 DNLDLEIKE
+140 DKLNLEIKE
-149 FINKQDDDKDYQNK
+149 FINKQDDKNYQNK
-163 EQYEKQLNTET
+163 EQLNTET

-216 KKYSDKLFKKEL
+216 KKYSDQLFKKEL

-243 LAILV
+243 LAMLV

-253 AMNTKHKEFL
+253 AMKTKHKEFL
-263 NEVLMTALIN
+263 HEVLMTALIN
-273 NKNLKENGPIKL
+273 NKNLKENDPIKL

-291 QNSKANQTPYSIFN
+291 KNSKTNQTPYSIFN
-305 DQKENHIPPLN
+305 NQKENHIPPLN
-316 EEQHK
+316 EEQHE

-331 IDKRSLGVWK
+331 VDKRALGVWK
-341 FNGENQ
+341 FNSENQ
-347 NNLTQNNANVNNMVK
+347 NNLTQNNANVNEIVK
-362 NTTSDNLI
+362 NTTNDNLI
-370 KDNNIKQNNI
+370 KDNSIKQNNI
-380 IENDNVKNNNDSSFL
+380 IENNNIKNNNDLSFL

-404 GDHSVD
+404 GNHSID

-454 QSLANDGMFIPM
+454 QSLANDGVSIPM

>member
-63 KTLQSIY
+63 ETLQSIY
-70 SKELEELQQTITT
+70 SKELEELQQTIAT

-92 QDNID
+92 QD
-97 FELQSALQNDLK
+97 
-109 DLEHSRDNKNK
+109 
-120 DDEEQTI
+120 EEQAI

-140 DNLDLEIKE
+140 DKLNLEIKE
-149 FINKQDDDKDYQNK
+149 SINKQDDKDYQYK
-163 EQYEKQLNTET
+163 EQYKEQLNTEI

-201 ENFKVTQQDLPSEKQ
+201 ENFKISQQDLPSEKQ
-216 KKYSDKLFKKEL
+216 KKYSDQLFKKEL

-243 LAILV
+243 LAMLV

-253 AMNTKHKEFL
+253 AMNIKHKEFL
-263 NEVLMTALIN
+263 HEVLMTALIN
-273 NKNLKENGPIKL
+273 NKNLKENDPIKL

-291 QNSKANQTPYSIFN
+291 KNSKTNQTPYSIFN
-305 DQKENHIPPLN
+305 NQKENHIPPLN

-321 ILQNAIANNE
+321 ILQNAIINNE
-331 IDKRSLGVWK
+331 VDKRALGVWK

-347 NNLTQNNANVNNMVK
+347 NNLTQNNANVNEMVK
-362 NTTSDNLI
+362 NTTNDNLI
-370 KDNNIKQNNI
+370 KDNSIKQNNI
-380 IENDNVKNNNDSSFL
+380 IKNNNAKNNNDLSFL
-395 DDEPIDFNQ
+395 DDGPIDFNQ
-404 GDHSVD
+404 GNHSVD

-454 QSLANDGMFIPM
+454 QSLANDGVSIPM

>member
-33 YNRFGGNAEWTT
+33 YNKFGGNAEWTT

-63 KTLQSIY
+63 ETLQSIY

-92 QDNID
+92 QD
-97 FELQSALQNDLK
+97 
-109 DLEHSRDNKNK
+109 
-120 DDEEQTI
+120 EEQAI

-140 DNLDLEIKE
+140 DKLNLEIKE
-149 FINKQDDDKDYQNK
+149 FINKQDDKNYQNK
-163 EQYEKQLNTET
+163 EQLNTET

-201 ENFKVTQQDLPSEKQ
+201 ENFKVSQQDLPSEKQ

-243 LAILV
+243 LAMLV

-253 AMNTKHKEFL
+253 AMKTKHKEFL
-263 NEVLMTALIN
+263 NKVLMAALIN
-273 NKNLKENGPIKL
+273 NKNLKENDPIKL

-291 QNSKANQTPYSIFN
+291 QNSKANQTPYGIFN
-305 DQKENHIPPLN
+305 NQKENHIPPLN
-316 EEQHK
+316 EQQHK

-331 IDKRSLGVWK
+331 VDKRALGVWK
-341 FNGENQ
+341 FNSENQ
-347 NNLTQNNANVNNMVK
+347 NNLTQNNANVNEMVK
-362 NTTSDNLI
+362 NTTNDNLI

-380 IENDNVKNNNDSSFL
+380 IDNNNVKNNNDLSFL
-395 DDEPIDFNQ
+395 DDEPVDFNQ
-404 GDHSVD
+404 GNHSVD

-454 QSLANDGMFIPM
+454 QRLANDGVSIPM

>member
-20 DFFKELKKDMKEI
+20 DFFRELKKDMKEI

-63 KTLQSIY
+63 ETLQSIY

-92 QDNID
+92 QD
-97 FELQSALQNDLK
+97 
-109 DLEHSRDNKNK
+109 
-120 DDEEQTI
+120 EEQAI

-140 DNLDLEIKE
+140 DKLNLEIKE
-149 FINKQDDDKDYQNK
+149 SINKQDDKDYQYK
-163 EQYEKQLNTET
+163 EQLNTEI

-201 ENFKVTQQDLPSEKQ
+201 ENFKISQQDLPSEKQ
-216 KKYSDKLFKKEL
+216 KKYSDQLFKKEL

-243 LAILV
+243 LAMLA

-253 AMNTKHKEFL
+253 AMKTKHKEFL
-263 NEVLMTALIN
+263 HEVLMTALIN
-273 NKNLKENGPIKL
+273 NKNLKENDPIKL

-291 QNSKANQTPYSIFN
+291 QNSKTNQTPYSIFN
-305 DQKENHIPPLN
+305 NQKENHIPPLN

-331 IDKRSLGVWK
+331 VDKRALGVWK

-347 NNLTQNNANVNNMVK
+347 NNLTQNNANINEMAK
-362 NTTSDNLI
+362 NTTNDNPI
-370 KDNNIKQNNI
+370 KDNSIKQNNI
-380 IENDNVKNNNDSSFL
+380 IDNNNVKNNNDLSFL
-395 DDEPIDFNQ
+395 DDEPVDFNQ
-404 GDHSVD
+404 GNHSVD

-454 QSLANDGMFIPM
+454 QRLANDGVSIPM

>member
-33 YNRFGGNAEWTT
+33 YNKFGGNAKWTT

-63 KTLQSIY
+63 ETLQSIY
-70 SKELEELQQTITT
+70 SKELEELQQTIVTY
-83 DKTQQQLLE
+83 KTQQQLLE
-92 QDNID
+92 QD
-97 FELQSALQNDLK
+97 
-109 DLEHSRDNKNK
+109 
-120 DDEEQTI
+120 EEQAI

-140 DNLDLEIKE
+140 DKLNLEIKE
-149 FINKQDDDKDYQNK
+149 FINKQDDKNHQNK
-163 EQYEKQLNTET
+163 EQLNTET

-201 ENFKVTQQDLPSEKQ
+201 ENFKISQQDLPSEKQ

-243 LAILV
+243 LAMLV
-248 NKKPS
+248 NKEPS
-253 AMNTKHKEFL
+253 AMKTKHKEFL
-263 NEVLMTALIN
+263 HEVLMTALIN
-273 NKNLKENGPIKL
+273 NKNLKENDPIKL
-285 ALTYNI
+285 ALAYNI
-291 QNSKANQTPYSIFN
+291 QNSKSNQTPYSIFN
-305 DQKENHIPPLN
+305 NQKGNHIPPLN

-321 ILQNAIANNE
+321 ILQNAIINNE
-331 IDKRSLGVWK
+331 VDKRALGVWK
-341 FNGENQ
+341 FNSENQ
-347 NNLTQNNANVNNMVK
+347 NNLTQNNANVNEIVK
-362 NTTSDNLI
+362 NTTNDNLI
-370 KDNNIKQNNI
+370 KDNSIKQNNI
-380 IENDNVKNNNDSSFL
+380 IENNNVKNNNDLSFL
-395 DDEPIDFNQ
+395 DDELVDFNQ
-404 GDHSVD
+404 GNHSVD
-410 FNSKKS
+410 FNGKKS
-416 VKNNTEKKPLSPK
+416 VKNNTEKKLLSPK

-454 QSLANDGMFIPM
+454 QSLSNNGVSIPM

>member
-20 DFFKELKKDMKEI
+20 DFFRELKKDMKEI

-63 KTLQSIY
+63 ETLQSIY
-70 SKELEELQQTITT
+70 SKELEELQQTIAT

-92 QDNID
+92 QD
-97 FELQSALQNDLK
+97 
-109 DLEHSRDNKNK
+109 
-120 DDEEQTI
+120 EEQAI

-140 DNLDLEIKE
+140 DKLNLEIKE
-149 FINKQDDDKDYQNK
+149 SINKQDDKNYQYK
-163 EQYEKQLNTET
+163 EQLSTET
-174 KENIRENSKNSHL
+174 KENIRENPKNSHL
-187 IPITNLKNFLHNRR
+187 IPITNLRNFLHNRI
-201 ENFKVTQQDLPSEKQ
+201 ENFKISQQDLPSEKQ
-216 KKYSDKLFKKEL
+216 KKYSDQLFKKEL

-243 LAILV
+243 LAMLV

-253 AMNTKHKEFL
+253 AMNIKHKEFL
-263 NEVLMTALIN
+263 HEVLMTALIN
-273 NKNLKENGPIKL
+273 NKNLKENDPIKL
-285 ALTYNI
+285 ALAYNI
-291 QNSKANQTPYSIFN
+291 QNSKSNQTSYSIFN
-305 DQKENHIPPLN
+305 NQKGNHIPPLN

-331 IDKRSLGVWK
+331 VDKRALGVWK
-341 FNGENQ
+341 FNSENQ
-347 NNLTQNNANVNNMVK
+347 NNLTQNNANVNEMVK
-362 NTTSDNLI
+362 NTTNDNLI
-370 KDNNIKQNNI
+370 KDNSIKQNNI
-380 IENDNVKNNNDSSFL
+380 IDNNNAKNNNDLSFL

-404 GDHSVD
+404 GNHSVD

-416 VKNNTEKKPLSPK
+416 VKNNTKKKPLSPK

-454 QSLANDGMFIPM
+454 QRLANDGVSIPM

>member
-63 KTLQSIY
+63 ETLQSIY

-92 QDNID
+92 QD
-97 FELQSALQNDLK
+97 
-109 DLEHSRDNKNK
+109 
-120 DDEEQTI
+120 EEQAI

-140 DNLDLEIKE
+140 DKLNLEIKKS
-149 FINKQDDDKDYQNK
+149 INEQDDKDYQNK
-163 EQYEKQLNTET
+163 EQLNTEI

-201 ENFKVTQQDLPSEKQ
+201 ENFKISQQDLPSEKQ
-216 KKYSDKLFKKEL
+216 KKYSDQLFKKEL

-243 LAILV
+243 LAMLA

-253 AMNTKHKEFL
+253 AMKTKHKEFL
-263 NEVLMTALIN
+263 HEVLMTALIN
-273 NKNLKENGPIKL
+273 NKNLKENDPIKL
-285 ALTYNI
+285 AVTYNI
-291 QNSKANQTPYSIFN
+291 QNSKTNQTPYSIFN
-305 DQKENHIPPLN
+305 NQKENHIPPLN

-331 IDKRSLGVWK
+331 VDKRALGVWK

-347 NNLTQNNANVNNMVK
+347 NNLTQNNANINEMAK
-362 NTTSDNLI
+362 NTTNDNPI
-370 KDNNIKQNNI
+370 KDNSIKQNNI
-380 IENDNVKNNNDSSFL
+380 IENNNVKNNNDLSFL
-395 DDEPIDFNQ
+395 DDEPVDFNQ
-404 GDHSVD
+404 GNHSVD

-454 QSLANDGMFIPM
+454 QRLANDGVSIPM

>member
-33 YNRFGGNAEWTT
+33 YNKFGGNAEWTT

-63 KTLQSIY
+63 ETLQSIY

-83 DKTQQQLLE
+83 NKTQQQLLE

-109 DLEHSRDNKNK
+109 DLEYLSDNKNK

-149 FINKQDDDKDYQNK
+149 FINKQDDKDYQNK

-243 LAILV
+243 LAMLV

-253 AMNTKHKEFL
+253 AMKTKHKEFL

-273 NKNLKENGPIKL
+273 NKNLKENDPIKL

-291 QNSKANQTPYSIFN
+291 QNSKANQTPYNIFN

-321 ILQNAIANNE
+321 ILQNTIANNE
-331 IDKRSLGVWK
+331 VDRRVLGVWK
-341 FNGENQ
+341 FNSENQ
-347 NNLTQNNANVNNMVK
+347 NNLTQNNANVNEMVK
-362 NTTSDNLI
+362 NTTNDNLI

-380 IENDNVKNNNDSSFL
+380 IENNNVKNNNDLSFL

-404 GDHSVD
+404 GNHAVD
-410 FNSKKS
+410 FNSKKF

-454 QSLANDGMFIPM
+454 QSLANDGVSIPM

>member
-20 DFFKELKKDMKEI
+20 DFFRELKKDMKEI

-63 KTLQSIY
+63 ETLQSIY
-70 SKELEELQQTITT
+70 SKELEELQQTIAT

-92 QDNID
+92 QDSID

-109 DLEHSRDNKNK
+109 DLDHLSDNKNK
-120 DDEEQTI
+120 DD
-127 QKSFEQDLDDLQN
+127 
-140 DNLDLEIKE
+140 
-149 FINKQDDDKDYQNK
+149 KDYQYK
-163 EQYEKQLNTET
+163 EQYKEQLSAET
-174 KENIRENSKNSHL
+174 KENIRENPKNSHL

-201 ENFKVTQQDLPSEKQ
+201 ENFKISQQDLPSEKQ

-243 LAILV
+243 LAMLV

-253 AMNTKHKEFL
+253 AMKTKHKEFL
-263 NEVLMTALIN
+263 HEVLIIALIN
-273 NKNLKENGPIKL
+273 NKNLKENDPIKL
-285 ALTYNI
+285 ALAYNI
-291 QNSKANQTPYSIFN
+291 KNSKTNQTPYSIFN
-305 DQKENHIPPLN
+305 NQKENHIPPLN

-331 IDKRSLGVWK
+331 VDKRALGVWK
-341 FNGENQ
+341 FNSENQ
-347 NNLTQNNANVNNMVK
+347 NNLTQNNANVNEMVK
-362 NTTSDNLI
+362 NTTNDNLI
-370 KDNNIKQNNI
+370 KENSIKQNNI
-380 IENDNVKNNNDSSFL
+380 IENNNVKNNNDLSFL
-395 DDEPIDFNQ
+395 DDEPVDFNQ
-404 GDHSVD
+404 GNHSVD

-429 LQAFENKSKQ
+429 LQAFEYKSKQ

-444 LTKSKELKNN
+444 LTKARELKND
-454 QSLANDGMFIPM
+454 QSLSNNSVTIPM
-466 EMSF
+466 EMNF

>member
-20 DFFKELKKDMKEI
+20 DFFKQLKKDMKEI
-33 YNRFGGNAEWTT
+33 YNKFGGNAEWTT

-63 KTLQSIY
+63 ETLQSIY
-70 SKELEELQQTITT
+70 SKELEELQQTIAT

-92 QDNID
+92 QD
-97 FELQSALQNDLK
+97 
-109 DLEHSRDNKNK
+109 
-120 DDEEQTI
+120 EEQAI

-140 DNLDLEIKE
+140 DKLNLEIKE
-149 FINKQDDDKDYQNK
+149 SINKQDDKDYQYK
-163 EQYEKQLNTET
+163 EQYKEQLNTEI
-174 KENIRENSKNSHL
+174 KENIRENPKNSHL

-201 ENFKVTQQDLPSEKQ
+201 ENFKISQQDLPSEKQ
-216 KKYSDKLFKKEL
+216 KKYSDQLFKKEL

-243 LAILV
+243 LAMLV

-253 AMNTKHKEFL
+253 AMKTKHKEFL
-263 NEVLMTALIN
+263 HEVLMTALIN
-273 NKNLKENGPIKL
+273 NKNLKENDPIKL
-285 ALTYNI
+285 ALAYNI
-291 QNSKANQTPYSIFN
+291 QNSKSNQTPYSIFN
-305 DQKENHIPPLN
+305 DQKGNHIPPLN

-321 ILQNAIANNE
+321 ILQNAIVNNE
-331 IDKRSLGVWK
+331 VDKRALGVWK

-347 NNLTQNNANVNNMVK
+347 NNLTQNNANVNEMVK
-362 NTTSDNLI
+362 NTTNDNLI
-370 KDNNIKQNNI
+370 KGNNIKQNNI
-380 IENDNVKNNNDSSFL
+380 IDNNNVKNNNDLSFL
-395 DDEPIDFNQ
+395 DDEPVDFNQ
-404 GDHSVD
+404 GNHSVD
-410 FNSKKS
+410 FNGKKS

-429 LQAFENKSKQ
+429 LQAFEDKSKQ

-444 LTKSKELKNN
+444 LIKSKELKNN
-454 QSLANDGMFIPM
+454 QSLANDGVSIPM